1 MTLHII
7 HLEYR
12 EDRKT
17 HILGQLESQ
26 GITDFRFWPGIL
38 STDKAS
44 RRIAQAHQQIIR
56 WGKSEGEN
64 EVTIAEDD
72 LQFTGLGAFKYFADH
87 EPENYDLYL
96 GGISYGKL
104 KPDNSVD
111 DFAATHLYKIKSHF
125 FDTMLSLT
133 GEKDID
139 RDLAHR
145 GKFFVCNPMIA
156 IQCDGYSDNS
166 RKHQHNSIYWKGR
179 ELWTGNDLCDNVLT
193 SK

>member
-1 MTLHII
+1 MTVHII

-17 HILGQLESQ
+17 YILGQSEFQ
-26 GITDFRFWPGIL
+26 GISDFRFWPGIHAPE
-38 STDKAS
+38 KPS
-44 RRIAQAHQQIIR
+44 RGIAQAHQQIIR
-56 WGKSEGEN
+56 WAKSEGEN
-64 EVTIAEDD
+64 EVIIAEDD
-72 LQFTGLGAFKYFADH
+72 LQFTGPGAFKYFTDH

-104 KPDNSVD
+104 KSDNSVD
-111 DFAATHLYKIKSHF
+111 DFAATHLYKIKSRF
-125 FDTMLSLT
+125 FDTMLALT

-145 GKFFVCNPMIA
+145 GRFIVCDPMVA

-166 RKHQHNSIYWKGR
+166 RKHQNNSIYWKGR
-179 ELWTGNDLCDNVLT
+179 ELWTGSDLCNNVVT
-193 SK
+193 SE